1 MEGAIKMKRF
11 IIIVSVYDEAN
22 TQAYPLGGIF
32 DSHKAAK
39 DYMLEHLDEVLG
51 NHWTKD
57 REDGIDEYFEE
68 VNLTGFE
75 AKDNDTGQSLEID
88 IHELPEMFE
97 MYIVPKD
104 FGNFYVEKTQFWAGT
119 HTAAVY
125 TKEEADAIV
134 EAERT
139 RYNLKG
145 THGPYA
151 VKLVPDQVQLIEEDF
166 PMDDP
171 RLTEKQKK
179 ELGYE

>member
-1 MEGAIKMKRF
+1 MKRF

-88 IHELPEMFE
+88 IHE
-97 MYIVPKD
+97 VPVMSNEFPVIGVTREDLEQKGFKAED
-104 FGNFYVEKTQFWAGT
+104 LNDDTMEVI
-119 HTAAVY
+119 AAKISDYMLDELDYWSAVVASCEFHEIQR
-125 TKEEADAIV
+125 KEE
-134 EAERT
+134 
-139 RYNLKG
+139 
-145 THGPYA
+145 
-151 VKLVPDQVQLIEEDF
+151 
-166 PMDDP
+166 
-171 RLTEKQKK
+171 
-179 ELGYE
+179 

>member
-1 MEGAIKMKRF
+1 MKKY
-11 IIIVSVYDEAN
+11 IIIVSVYDEEN

-88 IHELPEMFE
+88 IHE
-97 MYIVPKD
+97 VPVMSNEFPVIGVTRDDLEQKGFKAD
-104 FGNFYVEKTQFWAGT
+104 DLNDDTMEVI
-119 HTAAVY
+119 AAKISDYMLDELDYWSAVVASCEFHEIPR
-125 TKEEADAIV
+125 KEE
-134 EAERT
+134 
-139 RYNLKG
+139 
-145 THGPYA
+145 
-151 VKLVPDQVQLIEEDF
+151 
-166 PMDDP
+166 
-171 RLTEKQKK
+171 
-179 ELGYE
+179 

>member
-1 MEGAIKMKRF
+1 MKKY

-68 VNLTGFE
+68 VNMTGFE

-88 IHELPEMFE
+88 IHELPVMSEKFKVFEIDKDDVECVGFDASSLNDEDMEMIASR
-97 MYIVPKD
+97 MGKY
-104 FGNFYVEKTQFWAGT
+104 
-119 HTAAVY
+119 
-125 TKEEADAIV
+125 
-134 EAERT
+134 
-139 RYNLKG
+139 YNSGDWQVDLKCACEYCG
-145 THGPYA
+145 A
-151 VKLVPDQVQLIEEDF
+151 QIRK
-166 PMDDP
+166 
-171 RLTEKQKK
+171 
-179 ELGYE
+179 

>member
-1 MEGAIKMKRF
+1 MKRF

-88 IHELPEMFE
+88 IHE
-97 MYIVPKD
+97 VPVMSNEFPVIGVTRDDLEQKGFKAD
-104 FGNFYVEKTQFWAGT
+104 DLNDDTMEVI
-119 HTAAVY
+119 AAKISDYMLDELDYWSAVVASCEFHEIPR
-125 TKEEADAIV
+125 KEE
-134 EAERT
+134 
-139 RYNLKG
+139 
-145 THGPYA
+145 
-151 VKLVPDQVQLIEEDF
+151 
-166 PMDDP
+166 
-171 RLTEKQKK
+171 
-179 ELGYE
+179 